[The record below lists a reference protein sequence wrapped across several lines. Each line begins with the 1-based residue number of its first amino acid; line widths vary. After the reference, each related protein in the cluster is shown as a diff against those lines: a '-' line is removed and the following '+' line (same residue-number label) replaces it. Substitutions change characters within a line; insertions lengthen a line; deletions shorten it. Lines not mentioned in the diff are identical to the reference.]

1 MINDNTCTCTCTL
14 SLFWCYLVPPSD
26 CSHHLHTNYG
36 ENLSLVVLW
45 VVMTRNDRP
54 YSEDGLFLFV
64 FFWYYHTPGC
74 HREHQ
79 YTNQMEKCWPLTWV
93 WEPVLSLFI
102 NHQYRMCAIV
112 WNKDIT
118 MHWWFLWRSVGYYTV
133 SLLCCL
139 SVFLSLSYWTWWIY
153 SILL

>member
-1 MINDNTCTCTCTL
+1 MTIHIHVPVHCHCFGVIL
-14 SLFWCYLVPPSD
+14 SHPVIVLIIYTQTTGKTYPLLFCEWLWQEMAVLIQKMD
-26 CSHHLHTNYG
+26 CFCLFSFGIITHQDVI
-36 ENLSLVVLW
+36 ENISTQIKWL
-45 VVMTRNDRP
+45 
-54 YSEDGLFLFV
+54 
-64 FFWYYHTPGC
+64 
-74 HREHQ
+74 
-79 YTNQMEKCWPLTWV
+79 KCWPLTWV

-139 SVFLSLSYWTWWIY
+139 SVFLSLSYWTWWID
-153 SILL
+153 SLLL